1 MNITKYLSSIL
12 NTLNNSRYFSG
23 LAMLMLNVGSRF
35 ITINL
40 SKNHEEYIRNSIG
53 RELLLFSMLF
63 LGTKDVITSIIL
75 TAVFIFLT
83 DHIFN
88 ELSPLCVIPHKYR
101 QLNREIDYNKDGII
115 SEKEIDN
122 AISVLH
128 KAKKQNTILIENNIL
143 ENFKNNL

>member
-1 MNITKYLSSIL
+1 MNITKYLSSVL

-40 SKNHEEYIRNSIG
+40 SKTHEEYIRNTIG

-63 LGTKDVITSIIL
+63 IGTKDVITSLIL

-101 QLNREIDYNKDGII
+101 QLNRVIDSNKDGII
-115 SEKEIDN
+115 SEIEIDN

-128 KAKKQNTILIENNIL
+128 KAKKQNTILIENNRL

>member
-1 MNITKYLSSIL
+1 MNIAKYLNNISGS
-12 NTLNNSRYFSG
+12 LNNSRYFSG
-23 LAMLMLNVGSRF
+23 LTMLILNIGSRF

-63 LGTKDVITSIIL
+63 IGTKDVITSIIL

-88 ELSPLCVIPHKYR
+88 ELSPLCIIPNKYK
-101 QLNREIDYNKDGII
+101 QLNRTIDYNKDGII

-122 AISVLH
+122 AIAVLH
-128 KAKKQNTILIENNIL
+128 KAKKQNNILLENNRL
-143 ENFKNNL
+143 ESFKNNL